1 MTSNQS
7 ANVHQHEA
15 DIDLQNTGC
24 LTVLKSSRLGLR
36 WSEGA
41 RVRPK
46 SCSLKRPQSFILQ
59 VYYKIYAR
67 VGVGAVGIYLL
78 FCFTLIFLAAP
89 L

>member
-24 LTVLKSSRLGLR
+24 LTVLKSFRLGLR

-46 SCSLKRPQSFILQ
+46 SCSLKRPQSLIYPSRPSALL
-59 VYYKIYAR
+59 YYKSVTKYMH
-67 VGVGAVGIYLL
+67 VLVLE
-78 FCFTLIFLAAP
+78 P
-89 L
+89 